1 MKDQDTEL
9 TGSTDVRGRYWPE
22 PSERENAMK
31 NTIKPGKISK
41 GWKLVRR
48 NPWVPGETLT
58 VISGRGPVTRLIK
71 WEAEVSPFT
80 EIGSEYLH
88 NIATAI
94 SPDSGE
100 EFTIEFSKKH
110 LQNQARI
117 KAAGF

>member
-1 MKDQDTEL
+1 MMT
-9 TGSTDVRGRYWPE
+9 S
-22 PSERENAMK
+22 
-31 NTIKPGKISK
+31 IKPSKITK

-48 NPWVPGETLT
+48 YPLVQGETLT
-58 VISGRGPVTRLIK
+58 VISGRGPVTRLIQ
-71 WEAEVSPFT
+71 WEADVSPYT
-80 EIGSEYLH
+80 EMGSEYLH

>member
-1 MKDQDTEL
+1 MEDTM
-9 TGSTDVRGRYWPE
+9 T
-22 PSERENAMK
+22 
-31 NTIKPGKISK
+31 NTIKPSKITK
-41 GWKLVRR
+41 GYRLVRR
-48 NPWVPGETLT
+48 YPLVPGETLT

-110 LQNQARI
+110 LQNPARI
-117 KAAGF
+117 TAAGF